1 MLKIDGRKYH
11 KVSRGETIKKIA
23 EAYCVGEYAIVR
35 ENGLTGEVET
45 GQILR
50 LPKERGNCYMVQ
62 AGDTKSVLCGS
73 EERYEKING
82 PYLFPGM
89 RVRL

>member
-1 MLKIDGRKYH
+1 
-11 KVSRGETIKKIA
+11 
-23 EAYCVGEYAIVR
+23 
-35 ENGLTGEVET
+35 
-45 GQILR
+45 
-50 LPKERGNCYMVQ
+50 VQ